1 MKDGAAA
8 KTTAAYKIK
17 SAFIVLD
24 KHFEKHQHVSLEKEK
39 VKNNEHRPVTFNCS
53 ELKNELLALSAPNQT
68 QSSST
73 MQHKYMHI

>member
-1 MKDGAAA
+1 MLGEKNSRTSDNRNDFQ
-8 KTTAAYKIK
+8 YFIK
-17 SAFIVLD
+17 KKKKKQNMFYFI
-24 KHFEKHQHVSLEKEK
+24 ST

>member
-24 KHFEKHQHVSLEKEK
+24 KHFEKHQHVSLEK
-39 VKNNEHRPVTFNCS
+39 
-53 ELKNELLALSAPNQT
+53 
-68 QSSST
+68 QSKK
-73 MQHKYMHI
+73 Q

>member
-24 KHFEKHQHVSLEKEK
+24 KHFEKHQHVSLEKQSKKQWTSTCDLQLQWIEK
-39 VKNNEHRPVTFNCS
+39 WIV
-53 ELKNELLALSAPNQT
+53 SAIR
-68 QSSST
+68 S
-73 MQHKYMHI
+73 